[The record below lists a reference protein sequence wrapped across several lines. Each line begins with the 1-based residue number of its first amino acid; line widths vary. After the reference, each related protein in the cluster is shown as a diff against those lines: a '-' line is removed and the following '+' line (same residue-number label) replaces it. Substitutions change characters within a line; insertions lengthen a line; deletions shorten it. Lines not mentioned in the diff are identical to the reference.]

1 MFSQTMS
8 LFKNEYYRCIL
19 YSKKLLI
26 QFPCYNLNIHS
37 QNRTCFLQSENF
49 PYTHKTHKHVNILQC
64 HICNLTSV
72 DREAHFTYFTQDAH
86 HMTTALPGQRT
97 CLIKNTHTHAFPKW
111 LNLALCVMTAV
122 RRADVWGKCWSC
134 AGPEGTLPFSPQ
146 SSAIQTWQC
155 GWYTWDLRLL
165 II

>member
-1 MFSQTMS
+1 MALVQLMSPWTPKIIAAKHCKIQKSAINIQQFHSSLVDAKNIFQFYINDRGTILCPMFSQTMS

-97 CLIKNTHTHAFPKW
+97 CLIKNTHTHAFPK
-111 LNLALCVMTAV
+111 
-122 RRADVWGKCWSC
+122 
-134 AGPEGTLPFSPQ
+134 
-146 SSAIQTWQC
+146 
-155 GWYTWDLRLL
+155 
-165 II
+165 